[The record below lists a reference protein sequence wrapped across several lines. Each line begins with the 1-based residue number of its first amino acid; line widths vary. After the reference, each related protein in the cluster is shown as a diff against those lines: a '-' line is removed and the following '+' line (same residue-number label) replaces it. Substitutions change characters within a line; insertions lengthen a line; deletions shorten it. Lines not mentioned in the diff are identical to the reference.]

1 MASKNRCEI
10 SQIGQFGMNPVENLL
25 GIAAPP
31 QVGTFVP
38 PSVIEVCEKLVIAG
52 FTAVIVGGAVRD
64 SMMHRIPHDWDVAT
78 DALPGSVMRVFT
90 KTVPTG
96 IAHGTVTVITQDE
109 HIEVTTFRSEG
120 IYNDARRPSSVKF
133 GVSLYEDLSRRDLT
147 VNAIAFDPLKNIIYD
162 PFHGARDIHTQT
174 IKAVGEAVHRFT
186 EDGLRVM
193 RAVRL
198 AAQLN
203 FSIDRDTQDAINPS
217 LPSLAKVSVERI
229 RDELCK
235 LLVSPGR
242 IYGLEVAFHT
252 GIMELILPE
261 IMIHDPGISYD
272 EEEWLMARVSAA
284 PPHIRVVALF
294 AGMDIPR
301 AQEVLRRLKFS
312 NAEVEHAVALIAIA
326 HPYAPGCEARTPSI
340 KHVRSLLS
348 RVGLRRRVI
357 DAVDLWQAQANTHYS
372 YADIAEVG
380 RKIIA
385 ENHPLFVNELAISG
399 GALMNELGLSPGP
412 IIGKVISQL
421 MNTVI
426 NDPVNN
432 QRQTLIDTA
441 REFIDQSA
449 NCQKSN
455 QAE

>member
-1 MASKNRCEI
+1 
-10 SQIGQFGMNPVENLL
+10 
-25 GIAAPP
+25 
-31 QVGTFVP
+31 
-38 PSVIEVCEKLVIAG
+38 
-52 FTAVIVGGAVRD
+52 
-64 SMMHRIPHDWDVAT
+64 
-78 DALPGSVMRVFT
+78 
-90 KTVPTG
+90 
-96 IAHGTVTVITQDE
+96 
-109 HIEVTTFRSEG
+109 
-120 IYNDARRPSSVKF
+120 
-133 GVSLYEDLSRRDLT
+133 
-147 VNAIAFDPLKNIIYD
+147 
-162 PFHGARDIHTQT
+162 
-174 IKAVGEAVHRFT
+174 
-186 EDGLRVM
+186 
-193 RAVRL
+193 
-198 AAQLN
+198 
-203 FSIDRDTQDAINPS
+203 
-217 LPSLAKVSVERI
+217 
-229 RDELCK
+229 
-235 LLVSPGR
+235 
-242 IYGLEVAFHT
+242 
-252 GIMELILPE
+252 
-261 IMIHDPGISYD
+261 
-272 EEEWLMARVSAA
+272 MARVSAA